1 MTRLLLVEDD
11 AQIVQSLRD
20 FLREEGYEVRA
31 VGDKRSALAMLEQE
45 RFDLAL
51 LDVSLPDG
59 SGLDVCRAIK
69 DTPVVFLTASDDENS
84 VVAGLD
90 LGADDYIIKPFRPR
104 ELASRLRSVLR
115 RSGGSEYLSAD
126 SIRLDPQSGTVT
138 KDGREIPLSA
148 LQYRLLLILLE
159 NKGKLMT
166 RERLLADIWDISGDF
181 VNDNTLTVYVKRLRE
196 KLEDESLIKTVRGI
210 GYRIDG

>member
-115 RSGGSEYLSAD
+115 RSGGSEYLL
-126 SIRLDPQSGTVT
+126 RPGLVC
-138 KDGREIPLSA
+138 
-148 LQYRLLLILLE
+148 
-159 NKGKLMT
+159 KGLP
-166 RERLLADIWDISGDF
+166 G
-181 VNDNTLTVYVKRLRE
+181 
-196 KLEDESLIKTVRGI
+196 G
-210 GYRIDG
+210 

>member
-45 RFDLAL
+45 RFDLVL

-115 RSGGSEYLSAD
+115 RSGGSEYLSAG